1 MIASRKNRWFN
12 DWFSRHAAGR
22 IRGTFA
28 GLHVRGLDQLR
39 DAAARG
45 PVLVVSNHTSWWDP
59 LICLTLVSHLLRLD
73 GYAMMDARNLS
84 ALPFFSLVGAFG
96 VDLSS
101 RTDGA
106 AALRFAAGLLDRPG
120 RVVWIFPQGAERPH
134 TERPLAFKAGSG
146 AVSRLSPGATVMP
159 IGLRYA
165 HGGAERP
172 EIFVEIGPALSFTK
186 DVEQNRAAQE
196 EAVTAAMERI
206 ERALWEGHREG
217 RWQGFETFFAWKEPA
232 AARLATRAL
241 SAMTRAWL
249 WAEKRWSR

>member
-28 GLHVRGLDQLR
+28 GFHVRGLDQLR

-59 LICLTLVSHLLRLD
+59 LVSLTLVSHLLRLD
-73 GYAMMDARNLS
+73 GYAMMDARNLA

-101 RTDGA
+101 PADGA
-106 AALRFAAGLLDRPG
+106 AALRFAAGRLDRCYHG
-120 RVVWIFPQGAERPH
+120 HSDALLV
-134 TERPLAFKAGSG
+134 KAGSG
-146 AVSRLSPGATVMP
+146 AVSRLAPGATVLP

-165 HGGAERP
+165 HAGAERP
-172 EIFVEIGPALSFTK
+172 EIFVEIGPALSFTR

-206 ERALWEGHREG
+206 ERALCEGHREG
-217 RWQGFETFFAWKEPA
+217 GWQGFETFFAWKEPA